1 MNLPR
6 LYVFFGLIFLAT
18 IYFAAN
24 RSAFCILRKKEIPPD
39 SAKTI
44 NRILSAAFFTIYLFT
59 TLTIYFVLHPQPT
72 EFLHT
77 FLSQSEV
84 LASAPSSPTLPTAEA
99 EAPQGKIA
107 AEQDRAER
115 QRLIAEAGAQQSK
128 AEEERRQLF
137 GQELSY
143 IIPEGISGTEDRYLP
158 PKPEIEQPAAPSEA
172 PPAETKISVQEM
184 VSSSEGISSIFPDQD
199 LPAAQIQ
206 VPPPTQQAIPIQ
218 PQTPVVQAAPSAPE
232 LVTEN
237 KGGPIPDQQ
246 PVTPPA
252 MPIQP
257 QPEKPVQQIQAP
269 LSQPVQMQTSA
280 QNVSCAEITMYMDD
294 ADSQIFHRA
303 MKQGAGVATPWK
315 GPGGSYIV
323 IPASIKGNCRE
334 YSLQA
339 NIQGK
344 SLRCYAACANIA
356 NTFPPISRAM
366 PQQRNDKAAI
376 MGSMSSTDQD
386 AFMKAL
392 NYNGPVSWRGLNGIF
407 YTVSPVRLGNPC
419 REYNVQA
426 NIQGRI
432 FQYLE
437 SNCQ

>member
-6 LYVFFGLIFLAT
+6 LYVFFGLIVLAT
-18 IYFAAN
+18 MYFAAN
-24 RSAFCILRKKEIPPD
+24 RSAVCILRKKKIPPN

-72 EFLHT
+72 EFFHT

-84 LASAPSSPTLPTAEA
+84 LASAPSPSALPAAEA
-99 EAPQGKIA
+99 RQGKIA
-107 AEQDRAER
+107 AEQNRAER
-115 QRLIAEAGAQQSK
+115 QRLIAETGAQQIK

-143 IIPEGISGTEDRYLP
+143 IIPEGISGTEDHYLP
-158 PKPEIEQPAAPSEA
+158 PRPEGKQPAAPSA
-172 PPAETKISVQEM
+172 TTQPAETKISVQEM
-184 VSSSEGISSIFPDQD
+184 VSSSEGLSSIFADHD
-199 LPAAQIQ
+199 GHI
-206 VPPPTQQAIPIQ
+206 PPQQPPITNEIKTPIQAIP
-218 PQTPVVQAAPSAPE
+218 SASE
-232 LVTEN
+232 LVTEK
-237 KGGPIPDQQ
+237 KGSVIPDQK
-246 PVTPPA
+246 PATTPA

-257 QPEKPVQQIQAP
+257 QPEKQVQQIQP
-269 LSQPVQMQTSA
+269 TLSQPVQMQPLA
-280 QNVSCAEITMYMDD
+280 QNVSCAEITIYMDA

-315 GPGGSYIV
+315 GPGGSYVV

-334 YSLQA
+334 YSIQA

-356 NTFPPISRAM
+356 NAFPPISRAM